1 MVGGVRLID
10 GKVVDVERRTTG
22 GFARGT
28 RDWSRA
34 AGADAGRLLRLEI
47 QNENL
52 VALEDGGVLASVPD
66 LITARG
72 RHDRRRRSPPSSC
85 ATASGSP

>member
-1 MVGGVRLID
+1 MIREAREDPVAELLAELAGYRLLD

-28 RDWSRA
+28 AIVEGR
-34 AGADAGRLLRLEI
+34 GAHAGRALALGI

-52 VALEDGGVLASVPD
+52 VAREDGRVVASCR
-66 LITARG
+66 T
-72 RHDRRRRSPPSSC
+72 
-85 ATASGSP
+85 